1 MAVISNITLRHLPHL
16 TTKLQP
22 SLRHPRYSSLNAVV
36 SPIKHSNEPESTN
49 DGNKRVMK
57 GRRLFPKRGE
67 EVELVCES
75 LAFKGKG
82 LCKVEETG
90 YVVMCDRALSG
101 ERFVGRVTRKKNN
114 YSEDIWLITI

>member
-1 MAVISNITLRHLPHL
+1 MTAIIPNITLRHLPHL
-16 TTKLQP
+16 TTKLHFP
-22 SLRHPRYSSLNAVV
+22 RHHSSLNAVV
-36 SPIKHSNEPESTN
+36 SSLENVDKVVLKE
-49 DGNKRVMK
+49 
-57 GRRLFPKRGE
+57 GRRPRGLFPKRGE

-90 YVVMCDRALSG
+90 YVVMCDRALPG

-114 YSEDIWLITI
+114 YSE